1 MRHWLW
7 LCLAAVLILGLASGC
22 SKRVPVELVGGK
34 FDPAQKVAVTFQ
46 DGTQLIGRVAQDAH
60 VEVRHEGA
68 VYRGTIFE
76 LTLDEIRVVDAWLVR
91 RSDARV
97 AEWERVV
104 NARHDLGEPTQEF
117 LLRIDQVKQVE
128 RIKVDPMRTTTQSF
142 FWTLTGAI
150 TAFLLA
156 DRS

>member
-1 MRHWLW
+1 MRRWLW
-7 LCLAAVLILGLASGC
+7 LCLTAALTLGLAPGC

-34 FDPAQKVAVTFQ
+34 FDPAQNVVVSFQ
-46 DGTQLIGRVAQDAH
+46 DGTQLIGRIAQDAH
-60 VEVRHEGA
+60 VQVVREGA

-91 RSDARV
+91 RADART

-104 NARHDLGEPTQEF
+104 SARHDLGDPTQEF

-128 RIKVDPMRTTTQSF
+128 RTQVDPMRTATQSF

-150 TAFLLA
+150 SAFLLA

>member
-1 MRHWLW
+1 MRRRLW
-7 LCLAAVLILGLASGC
+7 LSLAAVVILGLAPGC
-22 SKRVPVELVGGK
+22 SKRVPLELVGNK
-34 FDPAQKVAVTFQ
+34 FDPSQNVVVTFQ
-46 DGTQLIGRVAQDAH
+46 DGTQLTGKIAQDSH
-60 VEVRHEGA
+60 VQVVREGA
-68 VYRGTIFE
+68 VYRGTLFE

-91 RSDARV
+91 RSDARD

-104 NARHDLGEPTQEF
+104 DTRHDLGEPTQEF

-128 RIKVDPMRTTTQSF
+128 RTKVDPMRTATQSL

-150 TAFLLA
+150 SAFLLA